1 MKINKEHLI
10 KAIDSV
16 FDTVY
21 SDIDR
26 ISDSNLDRYMNYY
39 SQDNIRLQ
47 VREHY
52 GKNYLQ
58 YRKKDRDSIQR
69 MIPISNYMFDKVIE
83 KWFTKKYNMEIDGVL
98 LPRKN

>member
-10 KAIDSV
+10 KAVDSV

-21 SDIDR
+21 SDIDH

-39 SQDNIRLQ
+39 SQKNLRLQ

-58 YRKKDRDSIQR
+58 YRKKDRESIQR
-69 MIPISNYMFDKVIE
+69 MIPISNYMFDKVIQ
-83 KWFTKKYNMEIDGVL
+83 KWFTKKYETEIDGVL

>member
-10 KAIDSV
+10 RAVDSV

-26 ISDSNLDRYMNYY
+26 ISDNNLDRYINYY
-39 SQDNIRLQ
+39 SQDNLRLQ

-58 YRKKDRDSIQR
+58 YRKKDRESIQQ
-69 MIPISNYMFDKVIE
+69 MIPISNYMFDKVIK
-83 KWFTKKYNMEIDGVL
+83 KWFTTKYKIDITGVL

>member
-10 KAIDSV
+10 KAVDSV

-26 ISDSNLDRYMNYY
+26 ISDNNLDRYMNYY
-39 SQDNIRLQ
+39 SQDNLRLQ
-47 VREHY
+47 VRYHY
-52 GKNYLQ
+52 GFNYLS
-58 YRKKDRDSIQR
+58 YRKKDRDTVQS
-69 MIPISNYMFDKVIE
+69 MLPISNYMFDKVIQ
-83 KWFTKKYNMEIDGVL
+83 KWFTKKYDADIDGVL